1 MYKILTK
8 HFDNKLYSLTQIRPY
23 ASRAGKTKMTK
34 EDIKEYSKEEVNNI
48 NIHAQFVT
56 DFNLIYEKEGEERLF
71 VTAFLHTN
79 KTKDSFQISN
89 NQNYSFEN
97 KSQNITF
104 LKKPIEVTNDIHV
117 FKKSEEYFNKPE
129 TKKDIE
135 DMPQYIKMKDK
146 VIAELKELEIAVREA
161 RTPEEMDLTALNRL
175 KKKYGITYKNEKMD
189 TLKIS

>member
-1 MYKILTK
+1 MIKILRK
-8 HFDNKLYSLTQIRPY
+8 HFDNKLSSLTQTRPY
-23 ASRAGKTKMTK
+23 AATAGKFEITKTELEDYTK
-34 EDIKEYSKEEVNNI
+34 QEKTIF
-48 NIHAQFVT
+48 NIHAQYIT

-71 VTAFLHTN
+71 ATAFLHTN

-89 NQNYSFEN
+89 SQNYSFEN
-97 KSQNITF
+97 KPQNITF
-104 LKKPIEVTNDIHV
+104 LNKPIEVTNDIHV

-175 KKKYGITYKNEKMD
+175 KKKYGATYKN
-189 TLKIS
+189 